1 LRNGGAECD
10 VGVVR
15 TGEDEA
21 DALGDEGK
29 DHEAVAAILRPL
41 VAAIVVGKAEQL
53 LKMGPDMRTDRR
65 FCLACAAEADEAGL
79 MTEDDGETRMRS
91 LDATD
96 LVNHLADC
104 FTGIIIVDAS
114 SSLLSPLLLK
124 LSRSMSS
131 LSRRTT
137 ISLDLST
144 IAERFE
150 RLETCCVCCCSREAD
165 DAEPTD

>member
-10 VGVVR
+10 VVR

-29 DHEAVAAILRPL
+29 DHEAVVAVLRPL
-41 VAAIVVGKAEQL
+41 VAVIVVGKAEQL

-65 FCLACAAEADEAGL
+65 FCLACAAEEADEAGL
-79 MTEDDGETRMRS
+79 MTEEDVETRMRS

-144 IAERFE
+144 IAERFDL
-150 RLETCCVCCCSREAD
+150 LETCCVCC
-165 DAEPTD
+165 

>member
-10 VGVVR
+10 VVR

-21 DALGDEGK
+21 DAHGDEGK
-29 DHEAVAAILRPL
+29 DHEAVVAILRPAPL
-41 VAAIVVGKAEQL
+41 VGKAEQL

-65 FCLACAAEADEAGL
+65 FCLACAAAEAEAEAEADEAGL

-91 LDATD
+91 LEATD

-104 FTGIIIVDAS
+104 FTGSIIADAS

-144 IAERFE
+144 TAERFD
-150 RLETCCVCCCSREAD
+150 RLETCCCSCEAD